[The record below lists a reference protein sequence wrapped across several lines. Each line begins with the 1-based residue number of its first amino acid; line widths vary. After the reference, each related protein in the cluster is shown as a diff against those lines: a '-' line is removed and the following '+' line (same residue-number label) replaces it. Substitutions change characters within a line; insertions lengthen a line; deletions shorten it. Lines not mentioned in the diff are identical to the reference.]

1 MSFDGLHFISH
12 RKTKSLLHFEKKY
25 SNMVVQSTYEV
36 SAHTQHSF
44 VLSKLLFTAFQHCIL
59 LFLNMVE
66 HVHRYQRS
74 YIVQNKTDPSTMSFI
89 SRICSKPIARN
100 CLKSVRIQTGA
111 SVRSFSNDDSHDD
124 FKPKK
129 KVIPTGLEDVISLI
143 DQQVK
148 ENDVMLY
155 MKGTPSSPQC
165 GFSSQAVRILNAVGV
180 DFGSVNVLEY
190 PAIRDGIKVYS
201 EWPTVPQLYVKG
213 EFVGGCDIMATM
225 FKEGDLEKLMKEK
238 KVLSDE

>member
-1 MSFDGLHFISH
+1 MSLI
-12 RKTKSLLHFEKKY
+12 
-25 SNMVVQSTYEV
+25 N
-36 SAHTQHSF
+36 
-44 VLSKLLFTAFQHCIL
+44 
-59 LFLNMVE
+59 
-66 HVHRYQRS
+66 
-74 YIVQNKTDPSTMSFI
+74 
-89 SRICSKPIARN
+89 RICSKSIVRN
-100 CLKSVRIQTGA
+100 STKIFRFQAVV

-129 KVIPTGLEDVISLI
+129 KVIPTGLEDVIKLI
-143 DQQVK
+143 DTQVK

-155 MKGTPSSPQC
+155 MKGTPSQPQC

-180 DFGSVNVLEY
+180 DFSSVNVLEY
-190 PAIRDGIKVYS
+190 PAIRDGVKVYS

-238 KVLSDE
+238 KILEDA